1 MATKVA
7 FSRERL
13 EAAVAKVGNAIK
25 KLTAIKEQVSLLT
38 SRVAELKKLKE
49 KKEAEAAA
57 AAEAPPAPP
66 PEGEPVPEGGPPPET
81 APEAPLTDT

>member
-13 EAAVAKVGNAIK
+13 ESAVAKVGNAVK

-49 KKEAEAAA
+49 KREAEAAA
-57 AAEAPPAPP
+57 AADAPPD
-66 PEGEPVPEGGPPPET
+66 GEPPAQADQTPDPAPET
-81 APEAPLTDT
+81 DT